1 MALNVKEGN
10 AAAASDTDLIIR
22 GDHPDPFAFLGIH
35 ETEADGARAIVV
47 RAFIPG
53 AEQLWVIEAN
63 DPSKQHPMHR
73 LHEEGFF
80 ELSFKDWR
88 QRFPYRLKAANRFG
102 DTWEFHDPYSFA
114 QLLSD
119 YDLHL
124 MAEGTHYRNY
134 EKLGSH
140 VRVIDGVRGVHF
152 AVWAPNA
159 KRVSVIGDFNQWDGR
174 RHPMRLHPGVGI
186 WEIFIPGLREE
197 TLYKF
202 EIKWRRFGFITRKTD
217 PYAFYFERRPN
228 TAAIV
233 YDINKYHWRDNQWMN
248 ERATK
253 NARDAAISIYE
264 AHLGSWMRAPEEG
277 SRYLTYR
284 ELAHKLVEYVKE
296 MGYTHIELLP
306 VTEHPYDGSWGY
318 QTVGYYAPTS
328 RHGQP
333 DEFMYFV
340 DYCHRNGVGVIL
352 DWVPAH
358 FPKDGHGLAFFDGTH
373 LYEHADP
380 RKGEHQDW
388 GTLIFNYQRNE
399 VRNYLLGNALFWLE
413 KYHIDGL
420 RVDAVASML
429 YLDYSRKEGQWV
441 PNIHG
446 GRENLEAVAF
456 VKKFNELV
464 HQHHPGAI
472 TFAEESTSWPLVSRP
487 TYDGG
492 LGFDFKW
499 NMGWMN
505 DTLKYIEM
513 DPIERKYHHGKLTFS
528 LMYAFS
534 ENFVLPI
541 SHDEVVHGKGAL
553 LEKMPGDVWKKFAN
567 LRALYGYMYGHPGK
581 KVLFMGCEFG
591 QWVEWNHQRSLDW
604 HLLGYDSHRQ
614 LQNYV
619 KDLNHLYSSEPSL
632 HEVDFEHAGFQW
644 IDFQD
649 ANGSTIAF
657 MRKAKNENDYLIFVL
672 NFTPVPRPG
681 YRIGVPEEGFYKE
694 VLNSDSAMYGG
705 SNMGNMGGVWARG
718 EEWAGW
724 PCSLEVTLPPLA
736 VLVLKPQR

>member
-1 MALNVKEGN
+1 MTT
-10 AAAASDTDLIIR
+10 SQIDLIIN
-22 GDHPDPFAFLGIH
+22 GDHADPFGFLGIH
-35 ETEADGARAIVV
+35 EVQAGSSKHTIV

-53 AEQLWVIEAN
+53 AERLWLIEAN
-63 DPSKQHPMHR
+63 QPDSH
-73 LHEEGFF
+73 HEMTRVRDEGFF
-80 ELSFKDWR
+80 ELTFSDR
-88 QRFPYRLKAANRFG
+88 QERFPYRLKAANRFG
-102 DTWEFHDPYSFA
+102 DSWEFYDPYSFPP
-114 QLLSD
+114 LLSD

-140 VRVIDGVRGVHF
+140 IRVVDGVRGVHF

-174 RHPMRLHPGVGI
+174 RHPMRFHSGAGI

-197 TLYKF
+197 TVYKF
-202 EIKWRRFGFITRKTD
+202 EIKWRRFGFITHKTD
-217 PYAFYFERRPN
+217 PYAFYFERRPK
-228 TAAIV
+228 TGAIV
-233 YDINKYHWRDNQWMN
+233 YDINQYLWRDEEWM
-248 ERATK
+248 ERRASK
-253 NARDAAISIYE
+253 HWLGAPLSIYE
-264 AHLGSWMRAPEEG
+264 VHLGSWMRAPEEG
-277 SRYLTYR
+277 DRYLTYR
-284 ELAHKLVEYVKE
+284 ELAHKLVEYVKQL
-296 MGYTHIELLP
+296 GCTHIELLP
-306 VTEHPYDGSWGY
+306 VTEHPYGGSWGY

-328 RHGQP
+328 RHGEP
-333 DEFMYFV
+333 NEFAYFV
-340 DYCHRNGVGVIL
+340 DYCHRNGIGVIL

-358 FPKDGHGLAFFDGTH
+358 FPKDGHGLAYFDGTH
-373 LYEHADP
+373 LYEHSDP

-388 GTLIFNYQRNE
+388 GTLIFNYGRNE
-399 VRNYLLGNALFWLE
+399 VRNFLLGNALFWLE

-446 GRENLEAVAF
+446 GRENLEAISF
-456 VKKFNELV
+456 IKKFNELV
-464 HQHHPGAI
+464 HVQHPGVV

-505 DTLKYIEM
+505 DTLKYFSM
-513 DPIERKYHHGKLTFS
+513 DPIDRKYHHGKLTFS

-534 ENFVLPI
+534 ENFVLPL
-541 SHDEVVHGKGAL
+541 SHDEVVHGKRSL
-553 LEKMPGDVWKKFAN
+553 LEKMPGDAWKKFAN
-567 LRALYGYMYGHPGK
+567 LRALFGYMYGHPGK
-581 KVLFMGCEFG
+581 KLLFMGGEFG
-591 QWVEWNHQRSLDW
+591 QWIEWTHQRSLDW

-614 LQNYV
+614 LMDYV
-619 KDLNHLYSSEPSL
+619 KDLNQLYANEPSL
-632 HEVDFEHAGFQW
+632 YEVDFEHTGFEW

-657 MRKAKNENDYLIFVL
+657 MRKARNPNDFLIFAL
-672 NFTPVPRPG
+672 NFTPVPRKG
-681 YRIGVPEEGFYKE
+681 VRLGVPEEVFYKE
-694 VLNSDSAMYGG
+694 VLNSDAWAYGG
-705 SNMGNMGGVWARG
+705 SNLGNTGGVTART

-724 PCSLEVTLPPLA
+724 PCLIELTLPPLA
-736 VLVLKPQR
+736 VVVLKPQR

>member
-1 MALNVKEGN
+1 MTSNV
-10 AAAASDTDLIIR
+10 DLVIS
-22 GDHPDPFAFLGIH
+22 GDHSDPFAFLGMH
-35 ETEADGARAIVV
+35 EAEAGEARPIVV

-53 AEQLWVIEAN
+53 AEQVWVIEAN
-63 DPSKQHPMHR
+63 QPDNQHPMQKVR
-73 LHEEGFF
+73 DEGFF
-80 ELSFKDWR
+80 ELTFQDRR

-102 DTWEFHDPYSFA
+102 DTWEFHDPYSFLP
-114 QLLSD
+114 LLSD

-140 VRVIDGVRGVHF
+140 VRVVDGVRGVHF

-159 KRVSVIGDFNQWDGR
+159 QRVSLIGDFNQWDGR
-174 RHPMRLHPGVGI
+174 RHPMRLHAGAGI

-197 TLYKF
+197 TVYKF
-202 EIKWRRFGFITRKTD
+202 EIKWRRFGFITHKTD
-217 PYAFYFERRPN
+217 PCAFYFERRPK
-228 TAAIV
+228 TGAIV
-233 YDINKYHWRDNQWMN
+233 YDINQYHWRDDEWMQQ
-248 ERATK
+248 RTAK
-253 NARDAAISIYE
+253 NGLDSPLSIYE
-264 AHLGSWMRAPEEG
+264 VHLGSWMRAPEEG
-277 SRYLTYR
+277 NRYLTYR
-284 ELAHKLVEYVKE
+284 ELAHKLVEYVKQT
-296 MGYTHIELLP
+296 GYTHIELLP
-306 VTEHPYDGSWGY
+306 VTEHPYGGSWGY

-328 RHGQP
+328 RHGEP
-333 DEFMYFV
+333 SEFAYFV
-340 DYCHRNGVGVIL
+340 DYCHRNGIGVIL

-358 FPKDGHGLAFFDGTH
+358 FPKDGHGLAYFDGTH

-380 RKGEHQDW
+380 RKGEHQEW
-388 GTLIFNYQRNE
+388 GTLIFNYGRNE
-399 VRNYLLGNALFWLE
+399 VRNFLLGNALFWLE

-446 GRENLEAVAF
+446 GRENLEAVNF
-456 VKKFNELV
+456 IKKFNELV
-464 HQHHPGAI
+464 HAHHPGAI

-505 DTLKYIEM
+505 DTLKYFAM

-534 ENFVLPI
+534 ENFVLPL
-541 SHDEVVHGKGAL
+541 SHDEVVHGKRAL
-553 LEKMPGDVWKKFAN
+553 LDKMPGDVWKKFAN

-581 KVLFMGCEFG
+581 KLLFMGGEFG
-591 QWVEWNHQRSLDW
+591 QWIEWNHQRSLDW

-614 LQNYV
+614 LLDYV
-619 KDLNHLYSSEPSL
+619 KDLNQLYTSEPSL
-632 HEVDFEHAGFQW
+632 YEVDFEHTGFQW

-657 MRKAKNENDYLIFVL
+657 QRKAKNADDYLIFAL
-672 NFTPVPRPG
+672 NFTPVPRLG
-681 YRIGVPEEGFYKE
+681 LRLGVPEEVFYRE
-694 VLNSDSAMYGG
+694 VLNSDAWMYGG
-705 SNMGNMGGVWARG
+705 SNLGNSGGVTARAEG
-718 EEWAGW
+718 WAGW
-724 PCSLEVTLPPLA
+724 PCSIEVTLPPLA
-736 VLVLKPQR
+736 VVVLKPQR

>member
-1 MALNVKEGN
+1 MT
-10 AAAASDTDLIIR
+10 SDVDLIIR
-22 GDHPDPFAFLGIH
+22 GDHSDPFALLGIH
-35 ETEADGARAIVV
+35 ETESDGARAVV
-47 RAFIPG
+47 IRAFIPG
-53 AEQLWVIEAN
+53 AEHLWLIEA
-63 DPSKQHPMHR
+63 DQAKQHPMLKLR
-73 LHEEGFF
+73 DEGFF
-80 ELSFKDWR
+80 EAAFPDR
-88 QRFPYRLKAANRFG
+88 HERFPYRLRAANRFG
-102 DTWEFHDPYSFA
+102 DTWEFHDPYSFPP
-114 QLLSD
+114 LLSD

-140 VRVIDGVRGVHF
+140 IRVVDGVRGVHF

-159 KRVSVIGDFNQWDGR
+159 NRVSVIGDFNQWDGR
-174 RHPMRLHPGVGI
+174 RHPMRFHAGAGI
-186 WEIFIPGLREE
+186 WEIFIPELGEE
-197 TLYKF
+197 TVYKF
-202 EIKWRRFGFITRKTD
+202 EIKWRRFGFITQKTD
-217 PYAFYFERRPN
+217 PYAFYFERRPK
-228 TAAIV
+228 TGAIV
-233 YDINKYHWRDNQWMN
+233 YDINKYHWRDDGWM
-248 ERATK
+248 RARAAK
-253 NARDAAISIYE
+253 NALDAPLSIYE
-264 AHLGSWMRAPEEG
+264 VHLGSWMRAPEEG
-277 SRYLTYR
+277 NRYLTYR
-284 ELAHKLVEYVKE
+284 ELAHKLVEYVTH

-306 VTEHPYDGSWGY
+306 VTEHPYGGSWGY

-328 RHGQP
+328 RHGEP
-333 DEFMYFV
+333 DEFAYFV
-340 DYCHRNGVGVIL
+340 DYCHRNGIGVIL

-358 FPKDGHGLAFFDGTH
+358 FPKDGHGLAYFDGTH
-373 LYEHADP
+373 LYEHSDP

-388 GTLIFNYQRNE
+388 GTLIFNYARNE
-399 VRNYLLGNALFWLE
+399 VRNFLLGNALFWLE
-413 KYHIDGL
+413 KYHLDGL

-446 GRENLEAVAF
+446 GRENLEAVDF
-456 VKKFNELV
+456 IKKFNELV

-505 DTLKYIEM
+505 DTLKYFAM

-534 ENFVLPI
+534 ENFVLPL
-541 SHDEVVHGKGAL
+541 SHDEVVHGKRSL
-553 LEKMPGDVWKKFAN
+553 IDKMPGDVWKKFAN

-581 KVLFMGCEFG
+581 KLLFMGCEFG
-591 QWVEWNHQRSLDW
+591 QWNEWNHQRSLDW

-614 LQNYV
+614 LQDYV
-619 KDLNHLYSSEPSL
+619 KDLNQLYSREPSL
-632 HEVDFEHAGFQW
+632 HEVDFEHTGFQW

-657 MRKAKNENDYLIFVL
+657 RRKAKNPHDYLIFVL
-672 NFTPVPRPG
+672 NFTPVPRAN
-681 YRIGVPEEGFYKE
+681 YRIGVPEAVFYKE
-694 VLNSDSAMYGG
+694 VLNSDSSAYGG
-705 SNMGNMGGVWARG
+705 SNMGNMGGVMARA

-724 PCSLEVTLPPLA
+724 PCSMEVTLPPLA
-736 VLVLKPQR
+736 VVVLKPHR